1 MEITLN
7 NGETLFYRKREGGE
21 TLLLLIHGN
30 LASSDQ
36 WDILLETLPI
46 EYTIYAIDL
55 RGYGKSTYHKP
66 IKALND
72 FALDIELFC
81 NELNLKSSHLIGLSN
96 GGGIAMQFA
105 ANYPSRVEKLI
116 LLASIST
123 RGYPAYNS
131 NGARLQSKEEIAS
144 DSMINRM
151 LNAQKAQE
159 MSFFEAAMNQLVYPH
174 SKPEKARLEKDVEAA
189 LNQRNMVDVADAA
202 NRFNLSSVSNG
213 VAEGTGEL
221 QRINASV
228 LVLWGQND
236 LMVLEQMTLEIIHD
250 MKEHDIDVTYKVL
263 NTGHSPLV
271 DDIQS
276 VVSEIEGFLQK

>member
-1 MEITLN
+1 
-7 NGETLFYRKREGGE
+7 
-21 TLLLLIHGN
+21 
-30 LASSDQ
+30 
-36 WDILLETLPI
+36 
-46 EYTIYAIDL
+46 
-55 RGYGKSTYHKP
+55 
-66 IKALND
+66 
-72 FALDIELFC
+72 
-81 NELNLKSSHLIGLSN
+81 
-96 GGGIAMQFA
+96 
-105 ANYPSRVEKLI
+105 
-116 LLASIST
+116 
-123 RGYPAYNS
+123 
-131 NGARLQSKEEIAS
+131 
-144 DSMINRM
+144 MINRM